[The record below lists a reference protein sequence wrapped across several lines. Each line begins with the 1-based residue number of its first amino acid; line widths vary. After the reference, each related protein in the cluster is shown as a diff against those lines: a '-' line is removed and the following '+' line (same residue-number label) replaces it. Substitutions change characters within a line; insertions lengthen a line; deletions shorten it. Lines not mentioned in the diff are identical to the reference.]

1 MIDTYMMVMMMVMV
15 MVMVMDKMS
24 CLQFKIFHLPW
35 ERMRCGLF
43 TIEDLLP
50 RQLWRDLRFST
61 NILIPVFLGMCDI
74 PREVFKSTH
83 PCTTTPPTRN
93 RKMASIRILSW
104 DQLESTLAF
113 VSARCGSTPY
123 LGRLGHTNGHRETF
137 VFPLFL
143 SELLDVLF
151 PLLVAKIVQLQ
162 IVKTLFASANHLCRC
177 SWCCQ
182 SFLSPPIIWAF
193 F

>member
-1 MIDTYMMVMMMVMV
+1 
-15 MVMVMDKMS
+15 
-24 CLQFKIFHLPW
+24 
-35 ERMRCGLF
+35 MRCGLF

-50 RQLWRDLRFST
+50 WQLWRDLRFSA
-61 NILIPVFLGMCDI
+61 NILIPVFFGNVLHSKNYI

-83 PCTTTPPTRN
+83 PCTTTPTRN

-151 PLLVAKIVQLQ
+151 PFLVDKIVQLQ